1 MSGGSGLME
10 ALEFGHES
18 YLRIPSGALA
28 ELLCTQQHEQIH
40 VSVVLSENES
50 VLGRLGWL
58 LTTP

>member
-1 MSGGSGLME
+1 ME